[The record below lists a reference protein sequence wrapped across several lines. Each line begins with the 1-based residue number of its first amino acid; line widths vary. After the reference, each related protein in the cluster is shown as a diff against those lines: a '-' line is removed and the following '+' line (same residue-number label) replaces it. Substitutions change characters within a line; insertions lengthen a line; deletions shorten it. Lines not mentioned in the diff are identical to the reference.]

1 MYGGW
6 DRDVMQGDVAQNGP
20 NPGDRELDWTG
31 SYNLYTHCNSAYGGY
46 NDVRQHSPDMQQFL
60 FNVSYGDGAGQGA
73 NDVSTSGTSAFREL
87 AFVYPGTD
95 NDHSAGPAYPS
106 TPGHFDDPNACAG

>member
-1 MYGGW
+1 
-6 DRDVMQGDVAQNGP
+6 
-20 NPGDRELDWTG
+20 
-31 SYNLYTHCNSAYGGY
+31 
-46 NDVRQHSPDMQQFL
+46 MQQFL

-73 NDVSTSGTSAFREL
+73 SDVSTSGTSAFREL

-95 NDHSAGPAYPS
+95 GDHSAGPAYPS